1 MNNYE
6 IDLRKKSGERDCLL
20 VIACAQDQAAIVFA
34 KSIFRVNRKRTERV
48 VVWRGDEV
56 IFEESKRER
65 LN

>member
-6 IDLRKKSGERDCLL
+6 IDLRKKSGQRDCLL
-20 VIACAQDQAAIVFA
+20 VIACAKDQAAIVLA
-34 KSIFRVNRKRTERV
+34 KSVFHMNRKWTERV

-56 IFEESKRER
+56 IFEESKRVR

>member
-6 IDLRKKSGERDCLL
+6 IDLRKKGGERDCLL
-20 VIACAQDQAAIVFA
+20 VIACPKDQAAIVLA